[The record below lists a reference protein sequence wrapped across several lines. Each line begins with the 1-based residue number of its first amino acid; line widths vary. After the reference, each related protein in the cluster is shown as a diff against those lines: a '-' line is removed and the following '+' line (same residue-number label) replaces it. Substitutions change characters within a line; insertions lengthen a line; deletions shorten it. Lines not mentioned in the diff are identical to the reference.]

1 VAAAASTV
9 TITEVEGKQAQ
20 KAWQSFCR
28 FCDKALPSL
37 NMFLKL
43 SVPILTT
50 LISSI
55 ANPQNKLENKLRL
68 QWFTL
73 RFRMSRSIHWSFW
86 ETLGLPM
93 TSEVS
98 GRYRTRDLAGIWWI
112 HG

>member
-1 VAAAASTV
+1 
-9 TITEVEGKQAQ
+9 
-20 KAWQSFCR
+20 
-28 FCDKALPSL
+28 
-37 NMFLKL
+37 MFLKL

-55 ANPQNKLENKLRL
+55 ANSHEQIGEQNCGFNGPPYGSEC
-68 QWFTL
+68 QEVFTGV
-73 RFRMSRSIHWSFW
+73 FW